1 MAIASVSQVKA
12 HIGITGTQHD
22 AVLATWINQ
31 CEAALSRLLKRQLS
45 QVTITEY
52 QSGTGDS
59 TMWLR
64 ATPVQSITS
73 LFLDNNGYGGQAPE
87 AFGAD
92 TELLQGVDFYLDH
105 DLPQS
110 GGAVKSLSGKLVR
123 IGRRWDRPLKN
134 IGLLNSVPSDGS
146 SNIKITYVAGWAESE
161 APDDLTLALIQM
173 VTQIKSNR
181 GDGMPLQSEGMDYY
195 NYSRISP
202 ADMHKVIGSVESLVK
217 PWKRIVI

>member
-12 HIGITGTQHD
+12 HIGITGTQYD
-22 AVLATWINQ
+22 TVIATWINQ

-45 QVTITEY
+45 QVTITEF

-59 TMWLR
+59 NMWLR

-73 LFLDNNGYGGQAPE
+73 LFLDNNGYGGQAPG

-105 DLPQS
+105 DLPQT
-110 GGAVKSLSGKLVR
+110 GDAVKSLSGKLVR
-123 IGRRWDRPLKN
+123 ISGRWDRPLQN
-134 IGLLNSVPSDGS
+134 VGLLNSVPGDGT
-146 SNIKITYVAGWAESE
+146 SNIKVTYVAGWAEGE

-173 VTQIKSNR
+173 VTQIKSSR

-202 ADMHKVIGSVESLVK
+202 ADMHKTIGSVESLVK